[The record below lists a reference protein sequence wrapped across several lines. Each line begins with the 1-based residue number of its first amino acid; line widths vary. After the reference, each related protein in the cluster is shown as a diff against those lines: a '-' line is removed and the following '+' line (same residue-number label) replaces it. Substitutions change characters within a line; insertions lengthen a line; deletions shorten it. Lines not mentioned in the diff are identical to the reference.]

1 MNITEEITIYKGV
14 SFAKISFVLQNKT
27 DYVNYDW
34 LQLPF
39 QSRGFPLQYA
49 NSIAIVDNTMHE
61 LSQIVFP
68 EGKLGSDVLMQQT
81 PDFYE
86 LIYNLQ
92 GKSTAEISFFVG
104 LSQFNPDFET
114 NQADYWNSL
123 IENNSQSYLDKISDL
138 PLNCFDYQAAIRD
151 WKISYI
157 AIRDFDS
164 IPRFT
169 DDPMFTL
176 VFKNDQV
183 AIFKIIES

>member
-1 MNITEEITIYKGV
+1 LNITEEITIFKGV
-14 SFAKISFVLQNKT
+14 SFAKISFVLQNET

-49 NSIAIVDNTMHE
+49 NSIAIVDNIIHE
-61 LSQIVFP
+61 LSQVVLP
-68 EGKLGSDVLMQQT
+68 EGKLGSDVLMQEN

-92 GKSTAEISFFVG
+92 GNSTAEISFFVG
-104 LSQFNPDFET
+104 LCQFNPDFE
-114 NQADYWNSL
+114 NQVDYWNSL
-123 IENNSQSYLDKISDL
+123 IENNSKSYLDKISDL

-151 WKISYI
+151 WNISYI
-157 AIRDFDS
+157 VIRDFES
-164 IPRFT
+164 IPRFS
-169 DDPMFTL
+169 DDPMFAL

-183 AIFKIIES
+183 AIFKIIKS